1 MITALE
7 QERLSYINTLMDEL
21 NRLHADIYETLC
33 DREHTHTQLAIK
45 ELVQKLKSLH
55 DSLDDEI

>member
-1 MITALE
+1 
-7 QERLSYINTLMDEL
+7 MDEL